1 MWRVGL
7 AAAAVGAVLG
17 VAVLIDGRGY
27 DRGRAEAE
35 ASARAATR
43 ELINDMANEADA
55 ARVRRRACIDAG
67 GLVYKGAFDE
77 IGRAHV

>member
-1 MWRVGL
+1 MARIGL
-7 AAAAVGAVLG
+7 AVAAVAALLGLVL
-17 VAVLIDGRGY
+17 LIEGRGY

-35 ASARAATR
+35 AAARAATR

-67 GLVYKGAFDE
+67 GLWSFTDDQC
-77 IGRAHV
+77 RAR